1 MNIPIDASWIEAV
14 MLASVRLAAFILVA
28 PPFSYR
34 AIPGTVKALLAVGL
48 GLAVSPVVTQGYTQ
62 LDFGPLLLAIVMQL
76 LIGFALG
83 FLVMI
88 VFAAVQSAGS
98 LLDLFGGFQL
108 AQGYDPQLSITGA
121 QLTRLFQMSALAL
134 MFSSGAYQLLLGG
147 LARSFTAIPLGS
159 GLNVT
164 ATVHAMITATSNMF
178 VSSLQ
183 IAGPLI
189 IVLFLADLG
198 LGLLTRIAPA
208 LNAFSMGYPVKILI
222 TLSLGG
228 ILFVALPGVVTA
240 LTGDAV
246 NALVAG
252 RG

>member
-1 MNIPIDASWIEAV
+1 
-14 MLASVRLAAFILVA
+14 
-28 PPFSYR
+28 
-34 AIPGTVKALLAVGL
+34 
-48 GLAVSPVVTQGYTQ
+48 
-62 LDFGPLLLAIVMQL
+62 MQL

-83 FLVMI
+83 FLVMV

-108 AQGYDPQLSITGA
+108 AQGYDPQLSLSGA

-134 MFSSGAYQLLLGG
+134 MFSSGAYQVLLGG

-159 GLNVT
+159 GLNVS
-164 ATVHAMITATSNMF
+164 ATVHAMITATTNMF

-252 RG
+252 KG

>member
-1 MNIPIDASWIEAV
+1 
-14 MLASVRLAAFILVA
+14 MLSSVRMAAFIVLA

-34 AIPGTVKALLAVGL
+34 AIPPVVKALLAFGL
-48 GLAVSPVVTQGYTQ
+48 GLAVSPIVVPGYTQ
-62 LDFGPLLLAIVMQL
+62 LDTGPLLLAIVMQL
-76 LIGFALG
+76 LIGFSLG

-108 AQGYDPQLSITGA
+108 AQGYDPQMSVTGA
-121 QLTRLFQMSALAL
+121 QLTRLFQITALAL
-134 MFSSGAYQLLLGG
+134 MFSSGAYQVLLGG
-147 LARSFTAIPLGS
+147 IAKSFTAIPLGS
-159 GLNVT
+159 GLNMSATAHTMTTAVT
-164 ATVHAMITATSNMF
+164 DMF
-178 VSSLQ
+178 VSALQ

-189 IVLFLADLG
+189 VVLFLADIG

-228 ILFVALPGVVTA
+228 ILFVALPGIVQS

-246 NALVAG
+246 TALVAG
-252 RG
+252 